1 MKFIADKKSSYMPGI
16 AGKLKQFFMFRHT
29 EERIS
34 CFVIL
39 SIAVLTVFFI
49 LYRAEWILGDNFS
62 FLFTTAKGKF
72 YPLITVFKVGETRFF
87 PFAFLDF
94 NILPLIPGAVSAM
107 AHYIYVAFS
116 FTVFAVLFLFS
127 SVKICD
133 RNNIRYVFYFSALA
147 FSIAVISNG
156 FFTSFLNIIYPE
168 RVIIILFSM
177 FIFFMLKYSEQKKK
191 SFLTAALVIAAVATY
206 FKETVSAF
214 FVTWAVFRLISGKEQ
229 AEEEKIFNYALVL
242 NGVVFIGLYYFFA
255 WKDHGV
261 VYHADSVLGIWQ
273 LMDTVFRN
281 SALLLFI
288 FPFAAVRLFKC
299 LVLKQESIPVIDPL
313 LAAAAIYAL
322 EYLVLGYSSGYYY
335 APALTAGA
343 LPVVY
348 LACRMCGKHGYTGS
362 AVILLLCLVPF
373 VEIPSVSA
381 CINSTVIERTKVMP
395 GLRKISALQQK
406 GGKIYWHSPEGRG
419 VEIYNLVNIYLNFIQ
434 KTVGDNLLTKTGWV
448 PELNE
453 NDVFLYMMPDSEEGV
468 LTLDLYSVQELERQK
483 FRLWQFQTGF
493 LVFMHEDNLK

>member
-1 MKFIADKKSSYMPGI
+1 MSKIICVLKNFFSSE
-16 AGKLKQFFMFRHT
+16 KT
-29 EERIS
+29 EEIIS
-34 CFVIL
+34 FFIIFL
-39 SIAVLTVFFI
+39 LAAVAVFFI
-49 LYRAEWILGDNFS
+49 LYRADWLLGDNFP
-62 FLFTTAKGKF
+62 FLLTTAKGKF
-72 YPLITVFKVGETRFF
+72 YPLVTVFKVGETRFF

-94 NILPLIPGAVSAM
+94 NILPLIPGAVSGF

-116 FTVFAVLFLFS
+116 YIVFCLFFVLSCKIICRENGIKYMLYFAAAALVSAELHSGFFDSFLNIMFPERVVIVLFTVFAFLMFKYNENKKTYLL
-127 SVKICD
+127 V
-133 RNNIRYVFYFSALA
+133 LA
-147 FSIAVISNG
+147 FISA
-156 FFTSFLNIIYPE
+156 
-168 RVIIILFSM
+168 
-177 FIFFMLKYSEQKKK
+177 FI
-191 SFLTAALVIAAVATY
+191 ATY
-206 FKETVSAF
+206 FKETVFAF
-214 FVTWAVFRLISGKEQ
+214 FIVYAVWTLLFKKDCNGK
-229 AEEEKIFNYALVL
+229 EKIFSYTLIV
-242 NGVVFIGLYYFFA
+242 NGVVFLLLYYIFA
-255 WKDHGV
+255 WKGHSS
-261 VYHADSVLGIWQ
+261 VYGKDSVLGIWQ

-313 LAAAAIYAL
+313 LAAAAVYAL

-343 LPVVY
+343 LPVVC
-348 LACRMCGKHGYTGS
+348 LSFRMCEKHGYAGP
-362 AVILLLCLVPF
+362 AVILLLCLIPF

-468 LTLDLYSVQELERQK
+468 FTLDLYSVQELERQK